1 MYIYIFLITRGL
13 VKNLRKLL
21 MIDETTK
28 DGTMNESL
36 CFSVNSN
43 YSIIKLKFTKITY
56 FLFF

>member
-1 MYIYIFLITRGL
+1 M
-13 VKNLRKLL
+13 KNLRKLL